1 MRNIKA
7 NRRTSSSSLVTPKN
21 ASTCFRNFRVCEPLK
36 TPDILMSSSPDLFL
50 EKVFS
55 DSAAATAAAATC
67 GRVCTSHRAVL
78 KSERVSLFS
87 TSSV

>member
-1 MRNIKA
+1 MEGTATVIREFQL
-7 NRRTSSSSLVTPKN
+7 RHQ
-21 ASTCFRNFRVCEPLK
+21 
-36 TPDILMSSSPDLFL
+36 DLFFL

-55 DSAAATAAAATC
+55 DNHGGRHRRATTC

>member
-1 MRNIKA
+1 MW
-7 NRRTSSSSLVTPKN
+7 
-21 ASTCFRNFRVCEPLK
+21 VCEPLK
-36 TPDILMSSSPDLFL
+36 TPRIFL
-50 EKVFS
+50 DGLAEKKKKGFFS
-55 DSAAATAAAATC
+55 DSAAATAAAVTC